1 MAAIPSTVEASE
13 EQLLAAEIG
22 DHVTLA
28 QDAWRRLR
36 RNRVAVIGLGIIV
49 LFIVVA
55 LISIVWTPYP
65 TWQQA
70 LGPTYQGPTLTH
82 PLGLDDYGRDI
93 MSRVMGGAGIALAV
107 GVGASLIASMIGI
120 ALGLLAG
127 FYRGKVDMVISLV
140 INISYGIPDLLIA
153 LIMVLLIGRGIQ
165 NIILAI
171 SVTAWLGM
179 ARLVR
184 GQTLSIRER
193 EFVEAARTIGT
204 PNPMILLRH
213 ILPNALG
220 PIVVQATYLVPA
232 AIIFEAFLSLLGI
245 GIPPP
250 APSPGRMA
258 SPGYKALELAPH
270 IVLMPCAAL
279 SLTVLAFNWVG
290 DGLRDAIDP
299 RMERWQRGL
308 AGPRGRE
315 FKACT

>member
-1 MAAIPSTVEASE
+1 MATVPTTVEASQE
-13 EQLLAAEIG
+13 LLISELPDQISM
-22 DHVTLA
+22 T

-36 RNRVAVIGLGIIV
+36 QNRLAVVGLVIIAFFLV
-49 LFIVVA
+49 TA
-55 LISIVWTPYP
+55 LASLVWTPYP

-70 LGPTYQGPTLTH
+70 LGPTYQGPTPAH

-93 MSRVMGGAGIALAV
+93 FSRVMGGAGIALMV
-107 GVGASLIASMIGI
+107 GVGASMIASAIGI
-120 ALGLLAG
+120 VLGLVAG
-127 FYRGKVDMVISLV
+127 FYKGKIDALISLV
-140 INISYGIPDLLIA
+140 INIFYGVPDLLVA
-153 LIMVLLIGRGIQ
+153 LILVVLIGRGIF
-165 NIILAI
+165 NVILAI
-171 SVTAWLGM
+171 AVTGWLGM

-204 PNPMILLRH
+204 PNLQILLRH

-232 AIIFEAFLSLLGI
+232 AIIFEAFLSLLGL

-250 APSPGRMA
+250 APSWGRMA
-258 SPGYKALELAPH
+258 SEGYKALQLAPH
-270 IVLMPCAAL
+270 IVLAPCAAL

-299 RMERWQRGL
+299 RMRR
-308 AGPRGRE
+308 
-315 FKACT
+315 